1 MSASRRI
8 LKILKG
14 ISAGIALFPAAF
26 NYDDLVGQIWMQEHG
41 GYDDQQ
47 GKIYLSD
54 PGSGVT
60 PQWGGSYD
68 NR

>member
-26 NYDDLVGQIWMQEHG
+26 TYDNLIGKIWMHEY
-41 GYDDQQ
+41 GYDAES

-54 PGSGVT
+54 PSGGVT

-68 NR
+68 KR